1 MGESKVNPVAIAKE
15 SARQAVSQD
24 TPPGL
29 SDLHKAHI
37 RLIALQ
43 RNTNAL
49 LLQYRDM
56 QQEVA
61 RVEAEFH
68 ALRER
73 VQQETG
79 LEYNDQTLTLEPKSL

>member
-15 SARQAVSQD
+15 SARQAASQD
-24 TPPGL
+24 TPGL
-29 SDLHKAHI
+29 SDLHKAQI

-43 RNTNAL
+43 RNINAL
-49 LLQYRDM
+49 ALQHRDM
-56 QQEVA
+56 QQELA
-61 RVEAEFH
+61 KADAEFH

-79 LEYNDQTLTLEPKSL
+79 LVYNDQTLALEPRSK